1 MKKELVELLKNSIL
15 ESKPR
20 KFPQAV
26 DVCVNFK
33 NINFKLPQNR
43 VDVTVEFPKPFTKE
57 TKVLLFASES
67 GLQHELKD
75 LVDRVVAIEDI
86 PNLDKKAIKG
96 IAMGYDLFFAET
108 KAMPIVGK
116 YLGQA
121 LAPRGKMPKLAL
133 PNKNA
138 MSAMIQKEQNS
149 VKITNKK
156 GKFLPTVHFKIGTE
170 KMQAE
175 DLALNLSTAMEKLLA
190 SLPSKEQNI
199 RSMYVKTT
207 MGKALPMEMKLFL

>member
-1 MKKELVELLKNSIL
+1 LKKEVIEFVKKAIV

-20 KFPQAV
+20 KFPQSI

-33 NINFKLPQNR
+33 NMNFKVPQNR
-43 VDVTVEFPKPFTKE
+43 IDVNVELPKPFSKKL
-57 TKVLLFASES
+57 KVLLFASES
-67 GLQHELKD
+67 GLRNELKD
-75 LVDRVVAIEDI
+75 LVDKVVTIEEI
-86 PNLDKKAIKG
+86 PNLDKKQTKS
-96 IAMGYDLFFAET
+96 IAVDYNLFFAEN

-116 YLGQA
+116 YLGQI

-138 MSAMIQKEQNS
+138 MSAMIIKEQNS

-156 GKFLPTVHFKIGTE
+156 GKFLPTVHFKVGVE
-170 KMQAE
+170 KMAPE
-175 DLALNLSTAMEKLLA
+175 DIALNLSTSMEKLIA

-199 RSMYVKTT
+199 RSIYLKTT
-207 MGKALPMEMKLFL
+207 MGKALPIEAKWFM